1 MDNGLY
7 KVRFETPRG
16 SGTGV
21 VVLTD
26 GHLWGGD
33 SSMYYTGTY
42 TLIDGAF
49 TGKLV
54 TNVHTIAPHKP
65 SIFGRDIVHI
75 TLKGTFKRD
84 FAEIVGEAKEVPD
97 IGFRAEL
104 TKLESQPALAG

>member
-16 SGTGV
+16 NGTGV
-21 VVLTD
+21 VVLQD

-33 SSMYYTGTY
+33 SSMFYTGTY
-42 TLIDGAF
+42 SLKDGAF
-49 TGKLV
+49 NGMLV

-75 TLKGTFKRD
+75 TLTGTFSRD
-84 FAEIVGEAKEVPD
+84 YGEINGAAREAPE
-97 IGFRAEL
+97 IGFKAEL
-104 TKLESQPALAG
+104 TKLSS

>member
-16 SGTGV
+16 NGTGV
-21 VVLTD
+21 VVLKD

-33 SSMYYTGTY
+33 SSMFYTGTY
-42 TLIDGAF
+42 TLDQGAF

-75 TLKGTFKRD
+75 TLKGTFSRD
-84 FAEIVGEAKEVPD
+84 YGEVTGSAREVPD
-97 IGFRAEL
+97 VAFRAEL
-104 TKLESQPALAG
+104 SKLSA

>member
-16 SGTGV
+16 NGTGV
-21 VVLTD
+21 VVLKD

-33 SSMYYTGTY
+33 SSMFYTGTY
-42 TLIDGAF
+42 KLQSGAF
-49 TGKLV
+49 EGKLV

-75 TLKGTFKRD
+75 TLKGSFSRD
-84 FAEIVGEAKEVPD
+84 YAEVTGTAREVPD
-97 IGFRAEL
+97 VPFRAEL
-104 TKLESQPALAG
+104 TKLSV

>member
-21 VVLTD
+21 VVLKD
-26 GHLWGGD
+26 GHIWGGD
-33 SSMYYTGTY
+33 SSMFYTGTY
-42 TLIDGAF
+42 TLHEGVF
-49 TGKLV
+49 TGKLI

-75 TLKGTFKRD
+75 TLKGSYNRD
-84 FAEIVGEAKEVPD
+84 YGEVTGTAREVPD
-97 IGFRAEL
+97 VPFKAEL
-104 TKLESQPALAG
+104 TRLSA

>member
-16 SGTGV
+16 NGTGV
-21 VVLTD
+21 VVLKD

-33 SSMYYTGTY
+33 SSMFYTGTY
-42 TLIDGAF
+42 SLQDGVF
-49 TGKLV
+49 NGKLV

-75 TLKGTFKRD
+75 TLKGTFSR
-84 FAEIVGEAKEVPD
+84 EYGEVIGSAREVPD
-97 IGFRAEL
+97 VPFKAEL
-104 TKLESQPALAG
+104 TRLSS

>member
-16 SGTGV
+16 NGTGV
-21 VVLTD
+21 VVLKD

-33 SSMYYTGTY
+33 SSMFYTGTY
-42 TLIDGAF
+42 TLHDGAF
-49 TGKLV
+49 SGKLV

-75 TLKGTFKRD
+75 TLNGTFNRD
-84 FAEIVGEAKEVPD
+84 YGEVTGTAREVPD
-97 IGFRAEL
+97 VGFRAEL
-104 TKLESQPALAG
+104 TKLSS

>member
-1 MDNGLY
+1 MDNGFY

-16 SGTGV
+16 NGTGV
-21 VVLTD
+21 VVLKD

-33 SSMYYTGTY
+33 SSMFYTGTY
-42 TLIDGAF
+42 TLADGAF

-75 TLKGTFKRD
+75 TLTGTFSRD
-84 FAEIVGEAKEVPD
+84 YGEVMGIAREVPEVP
-97 IGFRAEL
+97 FKAEL
-104 TKLESQPALAG
+104 SKLSD

>member
-16 SGTGV
+16 NGTGV
-21 VVLTD
+21 VVLQD

-33 SSMYYTGTY
+33 SSMFYSGTY
-42 TLIDGAF
+42 TLHDSVFVA
-49 TGKLV
+49 KLV

-75 TLKGTFKRD
+75 SLNGSFSRDYGEVIGTAR
-84 FAEIVGEAKEVPD
+84 EVPD
-97 IGFRAEL
+97 LEFRAEL
-104 TKLESQPALAG
+104 TKLSG

>member
-21 VVLTD
+21 VVVKD

-33 SSMYYTGTY
+33 SSMFYTGTY
-42 TLIDGAF
+42 TLKDGVF

-75 TLKGTFKRD
+75 TLKGKFSRD
-84 FAEIVGEAKEVPD
+84 YGEVTGTAREVPD
-97 IGFRAEL
+97 VPFKGEL
-104 TKLESQPALAG
+104 TKLTA

>member
-16 SGTGV
+16 NGTGV
-21 VVLTD
+21 VVLQD

-42 TLIDGAF
+42 TLDNGTF
-49 TGKLV
+49 SGTLV

-75 TLKGTFKRD
+75 TLKGSFSRD
-84 FAEIVGEAKEVPD
+84 YGEVVGTAREVPD
-97 IGFRAEL
+97 VPFKAEL
-104 TKLESQPALAG
+104 TKLGV

>member
-16 SGTGV
+16 NGTGV
-21 VVLTD
+21 VVLKD

-33 SSMYYTGTY
+33 SSMFYTGTY
-42 TLIDGAF
+42 TVQDGAF

-75 TLKGTFKRD
+75 TLKGTFSRD
-84 FAEIVGEAKEVPD
+84 FGEVTGSAREVPD
-97 IGFRAEL
+97 VSFRAEL
-104 TKLESQPALAG
+104 SKLSA